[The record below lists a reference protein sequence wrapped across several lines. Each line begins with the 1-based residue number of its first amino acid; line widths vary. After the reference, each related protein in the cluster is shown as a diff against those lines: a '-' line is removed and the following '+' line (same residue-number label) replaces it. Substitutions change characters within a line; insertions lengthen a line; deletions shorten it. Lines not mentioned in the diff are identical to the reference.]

1 MRFNSEN
8 IPNVSD
14 LLVCGGEMDTSRALW
29 FTRDLDDMLS
39 VDNSCVIAPGR
50 YPFAPED
57 WERAHKFFAA
67 FPSVFIAEPVETMAA
82 NMAAEIQA
90 HCPDVLVLTPRQGA
104 FGKANSLKEIL
115 NSAGNRAVDHVL
127 IGAVEHSPRGLIDLA
142 DIKPFENISVLTGFG
157 DLDAAVGG
165 FYASELTVWTG
176 KRGGGKSTVLGQVL
190 LESVDMG
197 VPVCAYS
204 GELSSWRFRQWIA
217 QQAAGPDY
225 VTPYLDE
232 VTKKE
237 QFRIAPEAEK
247 RINDWWRK
255 KFFLYDNTIT
265 NASHEENIIRTFEY
279 AVRKHGCSVFLLD
292 NLMVVDFEETRNNQE
307 NYYRAQS
314 GFTGRLVEFAKKH
327 EVHVHL
333 VVHPRKTQGKSGISD
348 ADDVG
353 GSGDITNRADNV
365 ISMERLSEEKSQE
378 LGYCTVLRVIKNRD
392 FGETVKLALDYDPKS
407 RRFYKSGTDELYRK
421 YGWAR

>member
-1 MRFNSEN
+1 MRFNSGN
-8 IPNVSD
+8 VPNVSD
-14 LLVCGGEMDTSRALW
+14 LLAYGENMDTSRALW
-29 FTRDLDDMLS
+29 FTRNLDDMLS
-39 VDNSCVIAPGR
+39 VDNSCMIAPGR
-50 YPFAPED
+50 YPFRPDD
-57 WERAHKFFAA
+57 WTRLHGFFAA

-82 NMAAEIQA
+82 QWAGEIRS
-90 HCPDVLVLTPRQGA
+90 HCEDILILTPRQGA
-104 FGKANSLKEIL
+104 FGKANSLKEIRDMCGSL
-115 NSAGNRAVDHVL
+115 AVDHVL
-127 IGAVEHSPRGLIDLA
+127 IGAVEHSPRGLLDLA

-176 KRGGGKSTVLGQVL
+176 KRGGGKSTVLGQVM
-190 LESVDMG
+190 LESVNMG

-204 GELSSWRFRQWIA
+204 GELSAQRFRQWIA
-217 QQAAGPDY
+217 QQAAGPNY

-232 VTKKE
+232 MTRKE

-247 RINDWWRK
+247 RIDDWWRK

-279 AVRKHGCSVFLLD
+279 AVRKHGCAVFLLD
-292 NLMVVDFEETRNNQE
+292 NLMVVDFEDTRSNQE

-333 VVHPRKTQGKSGISD
+333 VVHPRKTQGRGGISD

-365 ISMERLSEEKSQE
+365 ISMERLSDEKAQE
-378 LGYCTVLRVIKNRD
+378 LGCCTVLRVIKNRD
-392 FGETVKLALDYDPKS
+392 FGETVKLSLDYDPKS
-407 RRFYKSGTDELYRK
+407 RRFYKAGTDELYRQ
-421 YGWAR
+421 YGWQ